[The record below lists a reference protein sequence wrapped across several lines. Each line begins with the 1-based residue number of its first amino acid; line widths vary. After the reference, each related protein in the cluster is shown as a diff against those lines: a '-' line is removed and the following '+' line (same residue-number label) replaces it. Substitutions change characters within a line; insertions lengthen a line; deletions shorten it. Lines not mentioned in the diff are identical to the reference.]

1 MKKKI
6 LIISFSNLLNDPRV
20 RRQVFALYQ
29 EYDLTV
35 LGYNGT
41 NIDGVNDIVIKKDS
55 WNVKKRLLQRFYF
68 LTKQYLKAY
77 NLLSVVK
84 EARSKLQTLDFDLII
99 ANDIEA
105 VPLAKELKKAL
116 IIDLHEYAPKQF
128 ENDFWW
134 RFYFSGFKD
143 YLCKNFLFKEET
155 VLTVSEGLKKEY
167 DKNYETNCEIITNAT
182 VLSGIEPSSVDK
194 DRIRIIHHGIVSE
207 SRSLH
212 LMIEMMDFIDER
224 FELDLMLV
232 ETSHKSY
239 FVKLKEMVN
248 KRNNVNIIKPV
259 EFDKIVSFCNDYDVG
274 LFLVPPTTYNLKY
287 CLPNKFF
294 EFIQSRLMIAIGPS
308 IEMEKI
314 VRKHNIGVV
323 SDDFNPESLAKK
335 LNILSASDI
344 INMKNNTDKI
354 AKIFNSD
361 INAKKLNSIVKSKI
375 CIIK

>member
-143 YLCKNFLFKEET
+143 YLCKNFLFKR
-155 VLTVSEGLKKEY
+155 G
-167 DKNYETNCEIITNAT
+167 D
-182 VLSGIEPSSVDK
+182 G
-194 DRIRIIHHGIVSE
+194 
-207 SRSLH
+207 
-212 LMIEMMDFIDER
+212 
-224 FELDLMLV
+224 
-232 ETSHKSY
+232 
-239 FVKLKEMVN
+239 
-248 KRNNVNIIKPV
+248 
-259 EFDKIVSFCNDYDVG
+259 
-274 LFLVPPTTYNLKY
+274 
-287 CLPNKFF
+287 
-294 EFIQSRLMIAIGPS
+294 
-308 IEMEKI
+308 
-314 VRKHNIGVV
+314 
-323 SDDFNPESLAKK
+323 
-335 LNILSASDI
+335 
-344 INMKNNTDKI
+344 
-354 AKIFNSD
+354 FNS
-361 INAKKLNSIVKSKI
+361 L
-375 CIIK
+375 